1 MRTLDISATVQPT
14 AAELRTLVFIKQSL
28 LTFRQTFTSQIAV
41 FSNKML
47 ALTDATIS
55 VSLISSTGEIALVS
69 VPVTAGS

>member
-1 MRTLDISATVQPT
+1 MRMLDISATVQPT

-55 VSLISSTGEIALVS
+55 VSLISSTGEIALVY

>member
-1 MRTLDISATVQPT
+1 MRTLNISATVQPT

-47 ALTDATIS
+47 ALTDAAIS
-55 VSLISSTGEIALVS
+55 VSLNSSTGEIALVS
-69 VPVTAGS
+69 VPLTAGS